1 MATGKIKVNFKMPTP
16 SAADRMYA
24 KHQAIR
30 KAAGLPDV
38 DNNPDRP
45 DAGKYSSGSSKS
57 VKRTTPIATPSVNEE
72 DITIVK
78 KGSNIRKK
86 ISSASYNVF
95 KSHGFVKEEEQLDE
109 LSPATKSSYVTKAK
123 EQIKQSEPFT
133 KKGEEYR
140 DIAKNFIAKR
150 QRGIDKASK
159 VEEGVTIGGM
169 VGRGNIHQYDRNPGP
184 KDGSELENVPFNAK
198 TEKQKK
204 LQNALND
211 LGKKMKEIHP
221 KLKEMNEGIHQQ
233 IKKHLDAG
241 HNVHSKAVGRIGQ
254 ITQAHSGGVQLK
266 VKGRTAVTRFDKGDK
281 VKLLKKSDTEY
292 HVVNEDTDPC
302 WKGYKMVGMKNKNG
316 RKVPNCV
323 PGEGVPSMKKEGVE
337 DDPKA
342 DQMTTDDQK
351 FPKKSRKALI
361 VRAAAKKMSAEDQ
374 FQSKPKF
381 SLKEEKE
388 ESISF
393 DELEDMRQA
402 ELESK
407 SRKSQDVNAAE
418 KKMPPEDQF
427 QAKPVL
433 DSQVAQQTNK

>member
-1 MATGKIKVNFKMPTP
+1 MAKGKIKVNFKMPTP

-24 KHQAIR
+24 KHQEIR

-45 DAGKYSSGSSKS
+45 NAGKYSSGSAKP
-57 VKRTTPIATPSVNEE
+57 VKRVTPIATPSVNEE
-72 DITIVK
+72 DITVVK
-78 KGSNIRKK
+78 KGSSIRKK
-86 ISSASYNVF
+86 ISDASYNVF

-109 LSPATKSSYVTKAK
+109 LSPATKASYVTKAK

-150 QRGIDKASK
+150 QRGIAKANES
-159 VEEGVTIGGM
+159 VTIGRVG
-169 VGRGNIHQYDRNPGP
+169 GRGNIHMYDRNPGP
-184 KDGSELENVPFNAK
+184 KDGSELENVPFHAK

-211 LGKKMKEIHP
+211 LGNKMKETHP

-292 HVVNEDTDPC
+292 HVVNEDSDPC

-323 PGEGVPSMKKEGVE
+323 PGEGVPSMKKEGVQ
-337 DDPKA
+337 DDPKS

-351 FPKKSRKALI
+351 FPKKMSRKAQI
-361 VRAAAKKMSAEDQ
+361 VKSVAKG
-374 FQSKPKF
+374 
-381 SLKEEKE
+381 KEEK
-388 ESISF
+388 F
-393 DELEDMRQA
+393 QA
-402 ELESK
+402 NPILDS
-407 SRKSQDVNAAE
+407 DVN
-418 KKMPPEDQF
+418 P
-427 QAKPVL
+427 
-433 DSQVAQQTNK
+433 QTNKQ

>member
-45 DAGKYSSGSSKS
+45 DAGKYSSGSAKP
-57 VKRTTPIATPSVNEE
+57 VKRVTPIATPGINEE

-78 KGSNIRKK
+78 KGSGIRKK
-86 ISSASYNVF
+86 ISNASYSVF

-109 LSPATKSSYVTKAK
+109 ISDKLKASYVSGAK
-123 EQIKQSEPFT
+123 KQIKQSEPFT
-133 KKGEEYR
+133 KKGQEYR

-150 QRGIDKASK
+150 QRGIDKATK

-184 KDGSELENVPFNAK
+184 KDGSELENVPFHAK

-211 LGKKMKEIHP
+211 LGNKMKETHP

-292 HVVNEDTDPC
+292 HVVNEDADPC

-323 PGEGVPSMKKEGVE
+323 PGEGVPSMKKEGVQ

-342 DQMTTDDQK
+342 DQMTTDDNK
-351 FPKKSRKALI
+351 FPKKSRKAEI
-361 VRAAAKKMSAEDQ
+361 VKAAA
-374 FQSKPKF
+374 
-381 SLKEEKE
+381 
-388 ESISF
+388 
-393 DELEDMRQA
+393 
-402 ELESK
+402 
-407 SRKSQDVNAAE
+407 

-427 QAKPVL
+427 QPKPVL